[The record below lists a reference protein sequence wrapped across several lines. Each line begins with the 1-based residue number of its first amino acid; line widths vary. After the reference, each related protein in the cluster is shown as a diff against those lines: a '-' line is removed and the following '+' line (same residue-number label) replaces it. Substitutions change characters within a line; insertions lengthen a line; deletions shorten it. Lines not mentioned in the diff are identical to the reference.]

1 MTFPFVLAWRSVRIY
16 LLPMLYVYVGRVLGF
31 LARSVFHGFEC
42 FFCYKFVDK
51 SFPPELACQGEK
63 PDSYDWVRLS
73 DLRSPDDEPL
83 CLFRDGL
90 EPDDINQG
98 ALGDCWLLAAVSAL
112 ARNPAA
118 IRRLFVNTEIN
129 DRGKYQI
136 RLYHRINDEKHGRR
150 SGKRFTVTVDDF
162 IPVRKGTKS
171 PVFARISDRGEIWV
185 LLLEKAFAKM
195 WSHEYDSKE
204 KGYEALSGGRM
215 SKALYHMTG
224 DTCWTWTPDKDD
236 PKYFQA
242 LEMYSRRGGVVA
254 VARFGGA
261 DPQGIAD
268 NHAYS
273 VVGAYRA
280 GTVLGLG
287 LNQGTRLVKVRNPWG
302 KGGEW
307 KGPWGDGT
315 KEWDENPHIAKEVGY
330 VPGNDGTFFMT
341 IEDFCDVF
349 RFSDFCDRTTKD
361 DLVFEYNEKP
371 RHLGPLLG
379 CLSGCAS
386 FWFLC
391 RGARTIYLGNATSEE
406 PPDVE
411 AADQCCV
418 RVIPDCVLPDHIRYV
433 AAEQHAQRNNRT

>member
-16 LLPMLYVYVGRVLGF
+16 LLPMLYVYAGRVLGF

-42 FFCYKFVDK
+42 FLCYKFVDK
-51 SFPPELACQGEK
+51 SFPPELAMHNE
-63 PDSYDWVRLS
+63 DRAYDWVRLS
-73 DLRSPDDEPL
+73 DLRSPDGEPL

-98 ALGDCWLLAAVSAL
+98 SLGDCWMMAAVSAL

-136 RLYHRINDEKHGRR
+136 RLYNQINEKKHGRR
-150 SGKRFTVTVDDF
+150 SGKRITVTVDDF
-162 IPVRKGTKS
+162 IPVFKGTKT
-171 PVFARISDRGEIWV
+171 PMYARISDRGEIWV
-185 LLLEKAFAKM
+185 LLLEKAFAKI
-195 WSHEYDSKE
+195 WSHEYDMKE
-204 KGYEALSGGRM
+204 KGYDAISGDCAG
-215 SKALYHMTG
+215 KAMYHMTG
-224 DTCWTWTPDKDD
+224 DTCWYWSGEHVNKSRL
-236 PKYFQA
+236 FQA
-242 LEMYSRRGGVVA
+242 MEMYCRRGGIIA
-254 VARFGGA
+254 CFAGDA
-261 DPQGIAD
+261 AKCGIVGP
-268 NHAYS
+268 HLYS
-273 VVGAYRA
+273 VLGVYRA

-287 LNQGTRLVKVRNPWG
+287 LNQGTRLVKIRNPWG
-302 KGGEW
+302 HGGEW

-315 KEWDENPHIAKEVGY
+315 KEWDENSHIAKEVGY
-330 VPGNDGTFFMT
+330 VPGDDGTFFMH
-341 IEDFCDVF
+341 IDDFCDVF
-349 RFSDFCDRTTKD
+349 RSRDFCDRTTKD
-361 DLVFEYNEKP
+361 DLVLEYNEKP

-379 CLSGCAS
+379 CLSGCAA

-411 AADQCCV
+411 AAEQCCV

-433 AAEQHAQRNNRT
+433 AAEQHARRNNRA